1 MHNLS
6 LKKIFIGTA
15 VSVVVSIILLCL
27 LSILVC
33 FGDFDDRTVS
43 AFVLIVSAVSTFL
56 GAFVLARNI
65 SGRGLVNGLVLGVIY
80 CLLLMVISLL
90 LDGAVSFEFK
100 NLTRLFAII
109 AAAMLGGVLGIN
121 SAK

>member
-1 MHNLS
+1 LHNLS